1 MRQLGTARSLACGLF
16 AVALGL
22 AAQARAVDGVIE
34 INQARAAKGGVTPED
49 TPGFPVT
56 ISTGTFSSEPMSF
69 RLTGPLFNSTN
80 SNMIEIISM
89 HVTVDLNG
97 FAITCLLPSCN
108 GMGIS
113 STQQNVTV
121 MNGTVRGYTEGVS
134 VTGSG
139 ARVEN
144 VRAIG
149 NGIGVHLGNSCSVHN
164 TLASGNT
171 DDGINVGAGC
181 TVSGNTADSNGGD
194 GISTTVSCNVVGN
207 TVRGNTGHGLS
218 LATNT
223 GYSSNVVSTNTAG
236 TVLNG
241 VPAGGNVCNGTTVCP

>member
-1 MRQLGTARSLACGLF
+1 
-16 AVALGL
+16 
-22 AAQARAVDGVIE
+22 
-34 INQARAAKGGVTPED
+34 
-49 TPGFPVT
+49 
-56 ISTGTFSSEPMSF
+56 MSF
-69 RLTGPLFNSTN
+69 RLTGPLFNSTT
-80 SNMIEIISM
+80 STMIEILSP

-113 STQQNVTV
+113 STLENVTV

-134 VTGSG
+134 VTGPG

-149 NGIGVHLGNSCSVHN
+149 NGIGVHLGNSCEVRN

-171 DDGINVGAGC
+171 DDGINVAAGC
-181 TVSGNTADSNGGD
+181 TLSGNTADSNGDD
-194 GISTTVSCNVVGN
+194 GISTTVGCNVIGN
-207 TVRGNTGHGLS
+207 TVRGNSGHGLN
-218 LATNT
+218 LATQT
-223 GYSSNVVSTNTAG
+223 GYSGNVISQNVAG

-241 VPAGGNVCNGTTVCP
+241 VPAGNNVCNGSTTCP